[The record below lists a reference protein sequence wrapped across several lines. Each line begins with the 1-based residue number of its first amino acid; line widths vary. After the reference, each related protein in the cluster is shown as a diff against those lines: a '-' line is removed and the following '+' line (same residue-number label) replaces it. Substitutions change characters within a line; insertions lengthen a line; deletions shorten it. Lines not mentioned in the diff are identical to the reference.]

1 MNSSILFIVL
11 HYNSFIVLER
21 RRLNK
26 MGVNTMDKGA
36 RNEEAMQNRIQRL
49 EIENEQL
56 YQIVRQLNTT
66 LQKLIEIY
74 VLPEK

>member
-1 MNSSILFIVL
+1 
-11 HYNSFIVLER
+11 
-21 RRLNK
+21 

-36 RNEEAMQNRIQRL
+36 RNEEAIQNRIQRL